1 MDRGTESSKLR
12 DCYSTDDPAIV
23 VTTAVMPETVTSGES
38 D

>member
-23 VTTAVMPETVTSGES
+23 VTTAGTPENVTPGES